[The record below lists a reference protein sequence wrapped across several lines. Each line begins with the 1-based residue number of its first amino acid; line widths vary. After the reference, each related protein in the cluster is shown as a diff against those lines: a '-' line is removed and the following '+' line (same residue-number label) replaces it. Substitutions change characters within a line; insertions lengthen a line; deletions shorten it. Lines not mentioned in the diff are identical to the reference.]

1 MFDDLRAHFR
11 KAVKNFNKELNRDEF
26 PEKADDLIDA
36 MKNEVTEAT
45 SHINALELQIS
56 KARDQMAEVGHAAE
70 TCYRQAEMAQRIGDT
85 ETTGVATQYAEK
97 HEEHVRV
104 LNDKIDALNAEILFL
119 EEEVEEMVD
128 KVEKAEATGA
138 SLSIDPVPSRKHDSI
153 SPSK

>member
-11 KAVKNFNKELNRDEF
+11 KAVENFNEELNRNEF

-56 KARDQMAEVGHAAE
+56 KARDLMAEVGHSAE
-70 TCYRQAEMAQRIGDT
+70 TCYRQAEMAHRIGDT
-85 ETTGVATQYAEK
+85 ETTAVATQYAEK

-119 EEEVEEMVD
+119 EEEVEEMVE
-128 KVEKAEATGA
+128 KVEKAGATGT
-138 SLSIDPVPSRKHDSI
+138 SLSIDSVPSRKHDSI

>member
-11 KAVKNFNKELNRDEF
+11 KAVENFNEELNRDEF
-26 PEKADDLIDA
+26 LEKADDLIDT

-56 KARDQMAEVGHAAE
+56 KARDQVAEVGHAAE
-70 TCYRQAEMAQRIGDT
+70 TCYRQAEMAHHIGDT
-85 ETTGVATQYAEK
+85 ETTTVATQYAEK

-119 EEEVEEMVD
+119 EEEVEEMVE
-128 KVEKAEATGA
+128 KVEKAEATGT
-138 SLSIDPVPSRKHDSI
+138 SLSIDSVPSRKHDSI

>member
-11 KAVKNFNKELNRDEF
+11 KAVKNFNEELNRDEF

-45 SHINALELQIS
+45 SHINSLELQIS

-119 EEEVEEMVD
+119 EEEVEEMVE

-138 SLSIDPVPSRKHDSI
+138 PLSIDSVP
-153 SPSK
+153 

>member
-11 KAVKNFNKELNRDEF
+11 KAVKNFNEELNRDEF

-85 ETTGVATQYAEK
+85 ETTGVATQYAE
-97 HEEHVRV
+97 
-104 LNDKIDALNAEILFL
+104 
-119 EEEVEEMVD
+119 
-128 KVEKAEATGA
+128 
-138 SLSIDPVPSRKHDSI
+138 
-153 SPSK
+153 

>member
-1 MFDDLRAHFR
+1 M
-11 KAVKNFNKELNRDEF
+11 
-26 PEKADDLIDA
+26 
-36 MKNEVTEAT
+36 
-45 SHINALELQIS
+45 
-56 KARDQMAEVGHAAE
+56 
-70 TCYRQAEMAQRIGDT
+70 
-85 ETTGVATQYAEK
+85 ATQYAEK

>member
-11 KAVKNFNKELNRDEF
+11 KAVKNFNEELNRDEF

-56 KARDQMAEVGHAAE
+56 KARDQMAEVGNAAE

-85 ETTGVATQYAEK
+85 ETTGVATRYAEK
-97 HEEHVRV
+97 HQEHVRV

-119 EEEVEEMVD
+119 EEEVEEMVE
-128 KVEKAEATGA
+128 KVEKAEAKGA
-138 SLSIDPVPSRKHDSI
+138 PLSIDSVP
-153 SPSK
+153 

>member
-11 KAVKNFNKELNRDEF
+11 KAVKNFNEELNRDEF

-56 KARDQMAEVGHAAE
+56 KASDQMAEVGHAAE

-85 ETTGVATQYAEK
+85 ETTGVATRYAEK
-97 HEEHVRV
+97 HQEHVRV

-119 EEEVEEMVD
+119 EEEVEEMVE
-128 KVEKAEATGA
+128 KVKKAEATGA
-138 SLSIDPVPSRKHDSI
+138 PLSIDSVP
-153 SPSK
+153 